1 MPALAN
7 AIRGG
12 EQKIVSLGLN
22 WYPNANVRFLADYQ
36 HVDVDR
42 LSPGGTAFG
51 AGALTPP
58 AGVQIGQTYH
68 VWSFRTQY
76 AF

>member
-1 MPALAN
+1 M
-7 AIRGG
+7 
-12 EQKIVSLGLN
+12 
-22 WYPNANVRFLADYQ
+22 RFLADYRR
-36 HVDVDR
+36 VEVGR

-58 AGVQIGQTYH
+58 AGARIGQDLNI
-68 VWSFRTQY
+68 WSFRTQY

>member
-1 MPALAN
+1 
-7 AIRGG
+7 
-12 EQKIVSLGLN
+12 
-22 WYPNANVRFLADYQ
+22 VRFLADYQ
-36 HVDVDR
+36 RVEVSR

-58 AGVQIGQTYH
+58 AGAQIGQDLNI
-68 VWSFRTQY
+68 WSFRTQY